1 MKYIFLL
8 AICTQFLAAQT
19 FEVKRL
25 KRIWWDGGG
34 QIEITNDGITY
45 KAKKP
50 KNSRTWKYSDLQY
63 FDRISNKEFVILSYE
78 DVSWRFGRDREYH
91 FVITSGELTDEVFR
105 QISRRLNKP
114 LTNRVVEKVSGV
126 RYEIPVKPLTNRVV
140 EKVSGVRYEIPV
152 KHQHRLGGCEG
163 VLKFTADAIYYST
176 DHKKDARE
184 WLLARDVQSVWSMHP
199 YELEVRVYDNN
210 RREFSRTRVY
220 KFDLKQRLDAEFYR
234 SLKLKLYQL
243 EIENSLVK

>member
-1 MKYIFLL
+1 MKYVFLL
-8 AICTQFLAAQT
+8 AICTQFLAAQM

-25 KRIWWDGGG
+25 KRLWWDGGG

-50 KNSRTWKYSDLQY
+50 KNSRTWKYPDLQY

-78 DVSWRFGRDREYH
+78 DIGWRLGRDREYR

-105 QISRRLNKP
+105 QISRRLN
-114 LTNRVVEKVSGV
+114 
-126 RYEIPVKPLTNRVV
+126 KPLTNRVV